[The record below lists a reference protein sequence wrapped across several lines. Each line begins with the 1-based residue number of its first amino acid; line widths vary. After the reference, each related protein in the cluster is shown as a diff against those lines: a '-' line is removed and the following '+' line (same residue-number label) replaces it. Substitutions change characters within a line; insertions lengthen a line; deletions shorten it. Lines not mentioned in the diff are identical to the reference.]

1 MAIRRDFVS
10 EAVTSNGVGGQLQI
24 DLDIARGRIAVT
36 GELELA
42 TVHVFR
48 EAAMLL
54 LSKTAPEITIDLGG
68 LQFIDAAGI
77 GEIVRLRLTLIAAD
91 RRLTLSRP
99 ALSIRRTFAAGGLTE
114 LLRAGESSPRPASWT
129 ARSPSGGYRVAR
141 ARPDRH
147 A

>member
-1 MAIRRDFVS
+1 MTQRDFV
-10 EAVTSNGVGGQLQI
+10 ATAMTTTSGSGQLQI
-24 DLDIARGRIAVT
+24 DLDVAHARVALT
-36 GELELA
+36 GELDLA
-42 TVHVFR
+42 TVPVLR
-48 EAAMLL
+48 EAAAVL
-54 LSKTAPEITIDLGG
+54 LSETAEEITIDLGG